1 MSLTRIVLV
10 GAPGTDKFDLGAD
23 LADHLRYN
31 LYFQNQYDELEGS
44 PLGALVDYRV
54 ELLLSLL
61 RAKDMAKEDNSIHVG
76 SVLDNLAHTCVYS
89 ADAIG
94 VDEVTAH
101 RMMLTGGLTYAIVQ
115 DSFKADLI
123 FFLPYQGEKTEDG
136 FIEQLDN
143 IYPEIFDEFQ
153 LQYVTLSGT
162 LDEKFKQ
169 ALKEIEEHIANI
181 GSEKSGTTN
190 NLPELSSEVDSG

>member
-1 MSLTRIVLV
+1 MSLRIVLV

-23 LADHLRYN
+23 LADHFRYD
-31 LYFQNQYDELEGS
+31 LYFLNQYDELEDS

-54 ELLLSLL
+54 ELLLALL
-61 RAKDMAKEDNSIHVG
+61 RAKDMLKEGNSIHAG

-89 ADAIG
+89 ADAVG
-94 VDEVTAH
+94 VDEVTAS
-101 RMMLTGGLTYAIVQ
+101 RLVLTGGLTYAIVQ

-123 FFLPYQGEKTEDG
+123 FFLPYEGEATEDG
-136 FIEQLDN
+136 FAEELDKL
-143 IYPEIFDEFQ
+143 YPEIFDEFE

-169 ALKEIEEHIANI
+169 ALKEIEGRIANN
-181 GSEKSGTTN
+181 GADS
-190 NLPELSSEVDSG
+190 LPNTSSEVDSR